1 MSESAQPLS
10 AQLAVNDF
18 ELFDLPVQFAQDRA
32 QLDTRWKDLQR
43 EAHPD
48 KFASQGTAA
57 QRVAMQWSVRINEA
71 YQRLKDPMRRA
82 AYLCELGG
90 APIQPENNTAMPAA
104 FLMQQMEWREELET
118 HKLNKVALEKLA
130 QDIQKNKNDMM
141 NQLPSFF
148 DDKNHLNDAIRVT
161 RELNFIEKIEQHI
174 NDALIEIV

>member
-1 MSESAQPLS
+1 VSINFFTLLQLPEAFVIDLETLHQNYQSIQKDIHPDRFATFDDEAKLESIKKTAQ
-10 AQLAVNDF
+10 VND
-18 ELFDLPVQFAQDRA
+18 
-32 QLDTRWKDLQR
+32 
-43 EAHPD
+43 
-48 KFASQGTAA
+48 
-57 QRVAMQWSVRINEA
+57 A
-71 YQRLKDPMRRA
+71 YQTLKSPIRRA
-82 AYLCELGG
+82 EYLLQLKGINIHDEKY
-90 APIQPENNTAMPAA
+90 TAVPQD

-118 HKLNKVALEKLA
+118 HKLDKVALEKLA

>member
-1 MSESAQPLS
+1 MSINFFTLLQLPEAFVIDLETLHQNYQSIQKDIHPDRFATFDDEARLESIKKTAQ
-10 AQLAVNDF
+10 VND
-18 ELFDLPVQFAQDRA
+18 
-32 QLDTRWKDLQR
+32 
-43 EAHPD
+43 
-48 KFASQGTAA
+48 
-57 QRVAMQWSVRINEA
+57 A
-71 YQRLKDPMRRA
+71 YQTLKSPIRRA
-82 AYLCELGG
+82 EYLLQLKGINIHDEKY
-90 APIQPENNTAMPAA
+90 TAVPQD

>member
-1 MSESAQPLS
+1 MWLRWKLYSVSINFFTLLQLPEAFDIDLETLHQNYQSIQKDIHPDRFATFDDEAKLESIKKTAQ
-10 AQLAVNDF
+10 VND
-18 ELFDLPVQFAQDRA
+18 
-32 QLDTRWKDLQR
+32 
-43 EAHPD
+43 
-48 KFASQGTAA
+48 
-57 QRVAMQWSVRINEA
+57 A
-71 YQRLKDPMRRA
+71 YQTLKSPIRRA
-82 AYLCELGG
+82 EYLLQLKGINIHDEKY
-90 APIQPENNTAMPAA
+90 TAVPQD

>member
-1 MSESAQPLS
+1 MSINFFTLLQLPEAFVIDLETLHQNYQSIQKDIHPDRFATFDDEAKLESIKKTAQ
-10 AQLAVNDF
+10 VND
-18 ELFDLPVQFAQDRA
+18 
-32 QLDTRWKDLQR
+32 
-43 EAHPD
+43 
-48 KFASQGTAA
+48 
-57 QRVAMQWSVRINEA
+57 A
-71 YQRLKDPMRRA
+71 YQTLKSPIRRA
-82 AYLCELGG
+82 EYLLQLKGINIHDEKY
-90 APIQPENNTAMPAA
+90 TAVPQD

-161 RELNFIEKIEQHI
+161 REINFIEKIEQHI

>member
-1 MSESAQPLS
+1 MSINFFTLLQLPEAFVIDLDTLHQNYQSIQKDIHPDRFATFDDEAKLESIKKTAQ
-10 AQLAVNDF
+10 VND
-18 ELFDLPVQFAQDRA
+18 
-32 QLDTRWKDLQR
+32 
-43 EAHPD
+43 
-48 KFASQGTAA
+48 
-57 QRVAMQWSVRINEA
+57 A
-71 YQRLKDPMRRA
+71 YQTLKSPIRRA
-82 AYLCELGG
+82 EYLLQLKGINIHDEKY
-90 APIQPENNTAMPAA
+90 TAVPQD

-118 HKLNKVALEKLA
+118 HKLNKVALQKLA

>member
-1 MSESAQPLS
+1 MSINFFTLLQLPEAFVIDLETLHQNYQSIQKDIHPDRFATFDDEAKLESIKKTAQ
-10 AQLAVNDF
+10 VND
-18 ELFDLPVQFAQDRA
+18 
-32 QLDTRWKDLQR
+32 
-43 EAHPD
+43 
-48 KFASQGTAA
+48 
-57 QRVAMQWSVRINEA
+57 A
-71 YQRLKDPMRRA
+71 YQTLKSPIRRA
-82 AYLCELGG
+82 EYLLQLKGINIHDEKY
-90 APIQPENNTAMPAA
+90 TAVPQD

-118 HKLNKVALEKLA
+118 HKLNKVALQKLA

>member
-1 MSESAQPLS
+1 VSINFFTLLQLPEAFDIDLETLHQNYQSIQKNIHPDRFATFDDEAKLESIKKTAQ
-10 AQLAVNDF
+10 VND
-18 ELFDLPVQFAQDRA
+18 
-32 QLDTRWKDLQR
+32 
-43 EAHPD
+43 
-48 KFASQGTAA
+48 
-57 QRVAMQWSVRINEA
+57 A
-71 YQRLKDPMRRA
+71 YQTLKSPIRRA
-82 AYLCELGG
+82 EYLLQLKGINIHDEKY
-90 APIQPENNTAMPAA
+90 TAVPQD

-118 HKLNKVALEKLA
+118 HKLNKVALQKLA

>member
-1 MSESAQPLS
+1 MSINFFTLLQLPEAFVIDLETLHQNYQSIQKNIHPDRFATFDDEAKLESIKKTAQ
-10 AQLAVNDF
+10 VND
-18 ELFDLPVQFAQDRA
+18 
-32 QLDTRWKDLQR
+32 
-43 EAHPD
+43 
-48 KFASQGTAA
+48 
-57 QRVAMQWSVRINEA
+57 A
-71 YQRLKDPMRRA
+71 YQTLKSPIRRA
-82 AYLCELGG
+82 EYLLQLKGINIHDEKY
-90 APIQPENNTAMPAA
+90 TAVPQD
-104 FLMQQMEWREELET
+104 FLMQQMEWCEELET

>member
-1 MSESAQPLS
+1 MSINFFTLLQLPEAFVIDLETLHQNYQSIQKDIHPDRFATFDDEAKLESIKKTAQ
-10 AQLAVNDF
+10 VND
-18 ELFDLPVQFAQDRA
+18 
-32 QLDTRWKDLQR
+32 
-43 EAHPD
+43 
-48 KFASQGTAA
+48 
-57 QRVAMQWSVRINEA
+57 A
-71 YQRLKDPMRRA
+71 YQTLKSPIRRA
-82 AYLCELGG
+82 EYLLQLKGINIHDEKY
-90 APIQPENNTAMPAA
+90 TAVPQD
-104 FLMQQMEWREELET
+104 FLMQQMEWREELEA

>member
-1 MSESAQPLS
+1 VSINFFTLLQLPEAFVIDLETLHQNYQSIQKDIHPDRFATFDNEAKLESIRKTAQ
-10 AQLAVNDF
+10 VND
-18 ELFDLPVQFAQDRA
+18 
-32 QLDTRWKDLQR
+32 
-43 EAHPD
+43 
-48 KFASQGTAA
+48 
-57 QRVAMQWSVRINEA
+57 A
-71 YQRLKDPMRRA
+71 YQTLKSPIRRA
-82 AYLCELGG
+82 EYLLQLKGINIHDEKY
-90 APIQPENNTAMPAA
+90 TAVPQD

-118 HKLNKVALEKLA
+118 YKLNKVALEKLA

>member
-1 MSESAQPLS
+1 MSINFFTLLQLPEAFVIDLETLHQNYQSIQKDIHPDRFATFDDEAKLESIKKTAQ
-10 AQLAVNDF
+10 VND
-18 ELFDLPVQFAQDRA
+18 
-32 QLDTRWKDLQR
+32 
-43 EAHPD
+43 
-48 KFASQGTAA
+48 
-57 QRVAMQWSVRINEA
+57 A
-71 YQRLKDPMRRA
+71 YQTLKSPIRRA
-82 AYLCELGG
+82 EYLLQLKGINIHDEKY
-90 APIQPENNTAMPAA
+90 TAVPQD

-118 HKLNKVALEKLA
+118 YKLNKVALEKLA